1 MESKEIAYF
10 RLFREVCGKI
20 NSTLEL
26 SKILKLITEDATIA
40 LKAKGCII
48 HLLDKRDNKLKV
60 SSYYGMSEAYINKG
74 PVDADKSIMASMRGE
89 TVFIANAADNPLVQ
103 YPDKARIEGIATIL
117 SVPMS
122 VKNNIIGV
130 LRIYTAEPR
139 EYDKIELEF
148 AAGLADMSAIAIENA
163 RIYSYL
169 EINHQTLINDVSMW
183 FDYGART

>member
-1 MESKEIAYF
+1 MESKEITYF
-10 RLFREVCGKI
+10 RLFREVCSKI
-20 NSTLEL
+20 NSTLKL
-26 SKILKLITEDATIA
+26 KKILELITENATKA

-48 HLLDKRDNKLKV
+48 HLLDKRDNKLRV
-60 SSYYGMSEAYINKG
+60 SSSYGLSDAYINKG

-89 TVFIANAADNPLVQ
+89 TVFIANAAESSLVQ
-103 YPDKARIEGIATIL
+103 YPDEARKAGIATIL

-122 VKNNIIGV
+122 VKDNIIGV

-139 EYDKIELEF
+139 EYKKIEQEF
-148 AAGLADMSAIAIENA
+148 SAGLADMSAIAIENA

-169 EINHQTLINDVSMW
+169 ELNHQTLINDVSLW

>member
-1 MESKEIAYF
+1 MESKEITYF
-10 RLFREVCGKI
+10 RLFREVCSKI

-26 SKILKLITEDATIA
+26 NKILKLITENATKA
-40 LKAKGCII
+40 LNAKGCII

-60 SSYYGMSEAYINKG
+60 SSNYGLSDAYINKG

-89 TVFIANAADNPLVQ
+89 TVFIANAPESPLVQ
-103 YPDKARIEGIATIL
+103 YPEQARMAGIATIL

-139 EYDKIELEF
+139 EYEKIELEF

-163 RIYSYL
+163 RIHSYL